1 MNRDFAHTITL
12 LRKEKKLT
20 QKEAAASL
28 GISQA
33 LLSHYEKGIRECS
46 LSFVAKAAE
55 FYGVSCDYLLGRTA
69 ERDYDMTE
77 LTVETASTTKQN
89 TANMVNQRII
99 SNTIGILY
107 DRLTKVGSRKL
118 TRAVTNYLML
128 TEYQLFRIL
137 YSADPSAQQEMFT
150 VPATVFRGYASAA
163 SEKTL
168 TDIENLCSEHS
179 DEYIISLKESGLS
192 PDRITEDYPQSA
204 ASLFN
209 VIRHAESAINKMK

>member
-69 ERDYDMTE
+69 ERDYDISE
-77 LTVETASTTKQN
+77 LTVETASSTRQN

-107 DRLTKVGSRKL
+107 DRLTKVASRKL

-137 YSADPSAQQEMFT
+137 YSADPSAPQEMFT
-150 VPATVFRGYASAA
+150 VPVTVFRGYASAA

-168 TDIENLCSEHS
+168 TDIENLCSESS

-209 VIRHAESAINKMK
+209 VIRHAESAVNKIK